1 MKLHTGM
8 VLYLAMVCFQTK
20 PGLSQ
25 ETNLKRILKSE
36 NMRWIRNAQP
46 QLVLNNYLKVAMLN
60 QARIFIQT
68 MKNKNKKQIVKVI
81 KHRKLN
87 PYKLMLS

>member
-1 MKLHTGM
+1 MKLQTGI

-25 ETNLKRILKSE
+25 ETNLKRILKSQ
-36 NMRWIRNAQP
+36 NMPWIKNAQP
-46 QLVLNNYLKVAMLN
+46 KLVLKNYLKMAMLN
-60 QARIFIQT
+60 QARIRIQK
-68 MKNKNKKQIVKVI
+68 MKKKNGQQIVKVI

-87 PYKLMLS
+87 PYKLRLS

>member
-1 MKLHTGM
+1 MKLHTGI
-8 VLYLAMVCFQTK
+8 VLYIAMVCFQTK

-46 QLVLNNYLKVAMLN
+46 QLVLTNYLKVAMLN

-68 MKNKNKKQIVKVI
+68 MENKNKKQCYHK
-81 KHRKLN
+81 
-87 PYKLMLS
+87 YLSTYTV